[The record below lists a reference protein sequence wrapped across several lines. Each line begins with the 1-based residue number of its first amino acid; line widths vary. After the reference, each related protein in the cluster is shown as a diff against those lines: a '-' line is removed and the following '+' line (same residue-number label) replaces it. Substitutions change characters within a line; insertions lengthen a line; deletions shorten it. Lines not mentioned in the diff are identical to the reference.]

1 MACGRVWCGSWL
13 KAQGWP
19 RGSSWWHADR
29 DKHGVQLLFDS
40 GSSSP
45 GGICF
50 LVDLGPGTAV
60 SGMRIEINTGHSR
73 TVFNTVEVVY
83 MALRVNGVLGPVFHQ
98 GRGVPMA
105 LSILGPQSHLLG
117 SPGQLISTANL
128 RK

>member
-1 MACGRVWCGSWL
+1 MIERHCDASAALSNRSL
-13 KAQGWP
+13 
-19 RGSSWWHADR
+19 SSNFHC
-29 DKHGVQLLFDS
+29 

-45 GGICF
+45 GGGICF

-117 SPGQLISTANL
+117 SPGQLISTTNL

>member
-1 MACGRVWCGSWL
+1 M
-13 KAQGWP
+13 
-19 RGSSWWHADR
+19 
-29 DKHGVQLLFDS
+29 
-40 GSSSP
+40 
-45 GGICF
+45 
-50 LVDLGPGTAV
+50 DLGPGTAV

-117 SPGQLISTANL
+117 SPGQLKQGIQKKYISLVLSKNTVH
-128 RK
+128 